1 MRILSRLSLPANGRK
16 TKVWGCLLMAL
27 TLTAVQ
33 PASGQN
39 APATGKP
46 IKVAVVGLVHDHI
59 AGFLPQLSKHA
70 DVELVGIVESNPE
83 LVSRYSIKFHLA
95 SNLFYPELET
105 MLQKTHPDALL
116 VYTSIAD
123 HREVIETAAR
133 HGVSVMVEKP
143 LATTLADALAIRSV
157 AREHKI
163 QVLVNYE
170 TTWYAS
176 NRQAHDIYQ
185 QGK

>member
-1 MRILSRLSLPANGRK
+1 M
-16 TKVWGCLLMAL
+16 
-27 TLTAVQ
+27 
-33 PASGQN
+33 
-39 APATGKP
+39 
-46 IKVAVVGLVHDHI
+46 
-59 AGFLPQLSKHA
+59 
-70 DVELVGIVESNPE
+70 
-83 LVSRYSIKFHLA
+83 
-95 SNLFYPELET
+95 LE
-105 MLQKTHPDALL
+105 KTHPDAIL

-123 HREVIETAAR
+123 HRAVIETAAK
-133 HGVSVMVEKP
+133 HGVNVMVEKP

-185 QGK
+185 QGKLGDARRVVVHDGHRGPIEIGVSKEFRQVAHRSAAEWRGCAVRFRLLRRGPDDVADERRVSAERDGGDADGQAGDVSACG